1 MAISKIQSESINLTD
16 SFGFT
21 GHVIQSVTATSG
33 FTNQTI
39 NSATKVHLTNMTV
52 TITPKFSNSKM
63 LVFGYIVGSW
73 TYVSGIAIY
82 KNDVT
87 LISGNTG
94 TTQTGGSVNL
104 WTRYIGA
111 SSSTV
116 SNCVPYPFMY
126 QDTVSNT
133 NSTTYK
139 MFANAG
145 WDGGTNNFYFNNRG
159 SSADMLSQSWMCV
172 QEVVA

>member
-63 LVFGYIVGSW
+63 LVLDILLVHGLMFQ
-73 TYVSGIAIY
+73 VSQFI
-82 KNDVT
+82 
-87 LISGNTG
+87 
-94 TTQTGGSVNL
+94 
-104 WTRYIGA
+104 
-111 SSSTV
+111 
-116 SNCVPYPFMY
+116 
-126 QDTVSNT
+126 
-133 NSTTYK
+133 K
-139 MFANAG
+139 M
-145 WDGGTNNFYFNNRG
+145 
-159 SSADMLSQSWMCV
+159 MLHL
-172 QEVVA
+172 